1 MSLTH
6 QHRLFFLG
14 AGSIGEAMIK
24 GITSARLLPAER
36 ITISNRNNAQR
47 LQELESRYAVQLSQD
62 KLRDIAEAD
71 IVVLAMKP
79 FDLVKALQEVAPAI
93 SQQQLVI
100 SLVAGGST
108 ALIENNLPPGVPV
121 VRAMPN
127 TSSFVQASSTALC
140 QGRWATATHLAMA
153 SDLFSAIGISVTI
166 PESLMDAATGLSGS
180 GPAYIYYV
188 VEALLKGGQAC
199 GLPTETCRILLLQ
212 TVYGAAK
219 MLQET
224 NQEPAELRRQ
234 VTSPNGTTMAA
245 IAVLDQGNGQ
255 QLFQDAVIRATQRAE
270 EMFQSLTGLG
280 SGRNDKDP
288 FA

>member
-1 MSLTH
+1 MSLTQ

-14 AGSIGEAMIK
+14 AGSISGAMIK
-24 GITSARLLPAER
+24 GITSAHLLPAEQ
-36 ITISNRNNAQR
+36 ITISNRNNTQR
-47 LQELESRYAVQLSQD
+47 LQELHSTYAVQISQD
-62 KLRDIAEAD
+62 KMREIAEAD
-71 IVVLAMKP
+71 IVILAMKP
-79 FDLVKALQEVAPAI
+79 FDLVKALQDVAPTI
-93 SQQQLVI
+93 SPQHLVI
-100 SLVAGGST
+100 SLVAGVST
-108 ALIENNLPPGVPV
+108 ELIEHNLSPSVPV

-140 QGRWATATHLAMA
+140 QGRWATPTHLAIA
-153 SDLFSAIGISVTI
+153 CDLFSAIGISVTI

-199 GLPTETCRILLLQ
+199 GLSIETCRTLLLQ

-224 NQEPAELRRQ
+224 DQEPAALRRQ

-255 QLFQDAVIRATQRAE
+255 QLFQNAVIRATQRAA
-270 EMFQSLTGLG
+270 EMGQQIEAASMVEKIL
-280 SGRNDKDP
+280 
-288 FA
+288 

>member
-1 MSLTH
+1 MSLTQ

-24 GITSARLLPAER
+24 GITSAQLLPAKQ

-47 LQELESRYAVQLSQD
+47 LRELHATYAVQLSQD
-62 KLRDIAEAD
+62 KMRDIAEAD
-71 IVVLAMKP
+71 IVILAMKP
-79 FDLVKALQEVAPAI
+79 FDLVKALQEIAPAI
-93 SQQQLVI
+93 SQQHLII
-100 SLVAGGST
+100 SLVAGVST
-108 ALIENNLPPGVPV
+108 ELIEHNLPASVPV

-140 QGRWATATHLAMA
+140 QGRWAKSTHLAIA

-166 PESLMDAATGLSGS
+166 SESLMDAATGLSGS

-188 VEALLKGGQAC
+188 VEALLKGGEAC
-199 GLPTETCRILLLQ
+199 GLSTETCRTLLLQ
-212 TVYGAAK
+212 TVHGAAK

-224 NQEPAELRRQ
+224 NQEPAALRRQ

-245 IAVLDQGNGQ
+245 IEVLDQGNGQ
-255 QLFQDAVIRATQRAE
+255 QLFQDAVLRATQRAA
-270 EMFQSLTGLG
+270 EM
-280 SGRNDKDP
+280 GRQIEATSINMTQKT
-288 FA
+288 

>member
-1 MSLTH
+1 MSLTQ

-14 AGSIGEAMIK
+14 AGSISEAMIK
-24 GITSARLLPAER
+24 GITSAQLLSAEQ
-36 ITISNRNNAQR
+36 IIISNRNNAQR
-47 LQELESRYAVQLSQD
+47 LQELHSTYGVQPSQD
-62 KLRDIAEAD
+62 KMGDIAEAD
-71 IVVLAMKP
+71 IVILAMKP
-79 FDLVKALQEVAPAI
+79 FDLVKALREVAPAI

-100 SLVAGGST
+100 SLVAGVST
-108 ALIENNLPPGVPV
+108 TLIEHNLPPSVPII
-121 VRAMPN
+121 RAMPN
-127 TSSFVQASSTALC
+127 TSSFVQASSTAFC
-140 QGRWATATHLAMA
+140 QGFWATPVHLAIA
-153 SDLFSAIGISVTI
+153 RDLFSAIGISVTI

-199 GLPTETCRILLLQ
+199 GLSTETCRTLLLQ

-224 NQEPAELRRQ
+224 DQEPAVLRRQ

-245 IAVLDQGNGQ
+245 ISVLDQGNGQ

-270 EMFQSLTGLG
+270 EMGQQIEASV
-280 SGRNDKDP
+280 S
-288 FA
+288 AEISS

>member
-1 MSLTH
+1 MSLTQ

-24 GITSARLLPAER
+24 GITSARLLPAAQ
-36 ITISNRNNAQR
+36 ITISNRSNVQR
-47 LQELESRYAVQLSQD
+47 LQELQSTYAVLQSQD

-71 IVVLAMKP
+71 IIILAMKP
-79 FDLVKALQEVAPAI
+79 FDRVKALREVAPVL

-100 SLVAGGST
+100 SLVAGVST
-108 ALIENNLPPGVPV
+108 ALIEHNLPPAVPV

-140 QGRWATATHLAMA
+140 QGRWATPTHLSIA

-166 PESLMDAATGLSGS
+166 LESLMDAATGLSGS

-188 VEALLKGGQAC
+188 VEALLKGGEAC
-199 GLPTETCRILLLQ
+199 GLSTETCRTLLLQ

-224 NQEPAELRRQ
+224 DQEPAVLRRQ

-270 EMFQSLTGLG
+270 EMGRQIELT
-280 SGRNDKDP
+280 SMAEKIS
-288 FA
+288 

>member
-1 MSLTH
+1 MSLTQ
-6 QHRLFFLG
+6 QHHLFFLG

-24 GITSARLLPAER
+24 GITSARLLPAEQ

-47 LQELESRYAVQLSQD
+47 LQELQSRYDIQLSQD
-62 KLRDIAEAD
+62 KLGDIAEAD
-71 IVVLAMKP
+71 IVILAMKP
-79 FDLVKALQEVAPAI
+79 FDLVKALQEVGSVI
-93 SQQQLVI
+93 SEKQLII
-100 SLVAGGST
+100 SLVAGVST
-108 ALIENNLPPGVPV
+108 ALIEENLPPSVPV

-140 QGRWATATHLAMA
+140 QGRWAKPAHLAIA
-153 SDLFSAIGISVTI
+153 CDLFSAIGISVTI
-166 PESLMDAATGLSGS
+166 PESLMDAATGLSGT

-199 GLPTETCRILLLQ
+199 GLSTETCRTLLLQ

-224 NQEPAELRRQ
+224 DQEPAALRRQ

-245 IAVLDQGNGQ
+245 ISVLDQGNGQ
-255 QLFQDAVIRATQRAE
+255 QLFQDAVIRATQRAA
-270 EMFQSLTGLG
+270 EMGQQIALTSNNTVEGH
-280 SGRNDKDP
+280 
-288 FA
+288 

>member
-1 MSLTH
+1 MSLTQ

-24 GITSARLLPAER
+24 GITSAHLLPAEQ
-36 ITISNRNNAQR
+36 ITISNRSNAQR
-47 LQELESRYAVQLSQD
+47 LQVLQSTYAVQLSQD
-62 KLRDIAEAD
+62 KMHDISEAD

-79 FDLVKALQEVAPAI
+79 FDVLTALQEVAPAI

-100 SLVAGGST
+100 SLVAGVST
-108 ALIENNLPPGVPV
+108 ALIEQHLPACVPV
-121 VRAMPN
+121 IRAMPN
-127 TSSFVQASSTALC
+127 TSSFVQASATALC
-140 QGRWATATHLAMA
+140 QGHWATPTHLAIA
-153 SDLFSAIGISVTI
+153 CDLFSAIGISVTI
-166 PESLMDAATGLSGS
+166 AESLMDAATGLSGT

-199 GLPTETCRILLLQ
+199 GLSTETCRTLLLQ
-212 TVYGAAK
+212 TVHGAAK

-224 NQEPAELRRQ
+224 DQEPAALRRQ

-255 QLFQDAVIRATQRAE
+255 QLFQEAVIRATKRAE
-270 EMFQSLTGLG
+270 EMGRQIEAT
-280 SGRNDKDP
+280 SGNALEKTL
-288 FA
+288 

>member
-1 MSLTH
+1 MSLTQH
-6 QHRLFFLG
+6 HRLFFLG

-24 GITSARLLPAER
+24 GITSASLLPAEQ

-47 LQELESRYAVQLSQD
+47 LQELRARYAVQLSQE
-62 KLRDIAEAD
+62 KMSDIAEAD
-71 IVVLAMKP
+71 IVILAMKP
-79 FDLVKALQEVAPAI
+79 FDLVKALREVAPAI
-93 SQQQLVI
+93 SQQHLVI
-100 SLVAGGST
+100 SLVAGVST
-108 ALIENNLPPGVPV
+108 ELIEDNLPASVPV
-121 VRAMPN
+121 IRAMPN

-140 QGRWATATHLAMA
+140 QGRWATSTHLAIA

-199 GLPTETCRILLLQ
+199 GLSIETCRTLLLQ

-224 NQEPAELRRQ
+224 EQEPAALRRQ

-245 IAVLDQGNGQ
+245 IEILDQGNGQ
-255 QLFQDAVIRATQRAE
+255 QLFQDAVIRATQRAA
-270 EMFQSLTGLG
+270 EMGQQIEGFNPQQVLG
-280 SGRNDKDP
+280 R
-288 FA
+288 

>member
-1 MSLTH
+1 MSLTQ
-6 QHRLFFLG
+6 QHRIFFLG

-24 GITSARLLPAER
+24 GITSANLLPSEQ
-36 ITISNRNNAQR
+36 ITISNRNNTQR
-47 LQELESRYAVQLSQD
+47 LQELHSTYAVRLSQN
-62 KLRDIAEAD
+62 KTRDIAEAD
-71 IVVLAMKP
+71 IVILAMKP

-100 SLVAGGST
+100 SLVAGVST
-108 ALIENNLPPGVPV
+108 ALIERNLSPCIPV
-121 VRAMPN
+121 IRAMPN

-140 QGRWATATHLAMA
+140 QGHWATLAHLAIA

-166 PESLMDAATGLSGS
+166 PESLMDAATGLSGT

-199 GLPTETCRILLLQ
+199 GLSTETCRTLLLQ

-224 NQEPAELRRQ
+224 DQEPAALRRQ

-255 QLFQDAVIRATQRAE
+255 QLFQDAVMRATQRAA
-270 EMFQSLTGLG
+270 EMGQQIEAS
-280 SGRNDKDP
+280 SMVEKI
-288 FA
+288 

>member
-1 MSLTH
+1 MSLTQ

-24 GITSARLLPAER
+24 GITSAGLLPAEQ

-47 LQELESRYAVQLSQD
+47 LQELQSRYAVQSSQD
-62 KLRDIAEAD
+62 KMCDIAEAD
-71 IVVLAMKP
+71 IVILAMKP
-79 FDLVKALQEVAPAI
+79 FDLVKALQEVTPAI
-93 SQQQLVI
+93 SERQLVI
-100 SLVAGGST
+100 SLVAGVST
-108 ALIENNLPPGVPV
+108 ALIEENLPPSVPV

-140 QGRWATATHLAMA
+140 QGLWAKPAHLAIA
-153 SDLFSAIGISVTI
+153 CDLFAAIGISVTI
-166 PESLMDAATGLSGS
+166 PESLMDAATGLSGT

-199 GLPTETCRILLLQ
+199 GLSTETCRTLLLQ
-212 TVYGAAK
+212 TVHGAAK

-224 NQEPAELRRQ
+224 DQEPAALRRQ

-245 IAVLDQGNGQ
+245 ISVLDQGNGQ
-255 QLFQDAVIRATQRAE
+255 QLFQDAVIRATQRAAEMGQQIAQTSNNTTE
-270 EMFQSLTGLG
+270 EH
-280 SGRNDKDP
+280 
-288 FA
+288 

>member
-1 MSLTH
+1 MSLTQ

-24 GITSARLLPAER
+24 GITSARLLPAEQ

-47 LQELESRYAVQLSQD
+47 LQELQSRYTVQLSQD
-62 KLRDIAEAD
+62 KMRDIAEAD
-71 IVVLAMKP
+71 IVILAMKP
-79 FDLVKALQEVAPAI
+79 FDLVKALQEVGSVI
-93 SQQQLVI
+93 SEKQMVI
-100 SLVAGGST
+100 SLVAGVST
-108 ALIENNLPPGVPV
+108 ALIEENLSPSVPV

-140 QGRWATATHLAMA
+140 QGRWAKPAHLAIA
-153 SDLFSAIGISVTI
+153 CDLFSAIGISVTI
-166 PESLMDAATGLSGS
+166 PESLMDAATGLSGT

-199 GLPTETCRILLLQ
+199 GLSTETCRTLLLQ

-224 NQEPAELRRQ
+224 DQEPAVLRRQ

-245 IAVLDQGNGQ
+245 ISILDQGHGQ
-255 QLFQDAVIRATQRAE
+255 QLFQDAVIRATQRAAEMGQQIAQTSNNTIE
-270 EMFQSLTGLG
+270 EH
-280 SGRNDKDP
+280 
-288 FA
+288 